1 MRVLTDADGYV
12 TLRLSEFPNTAFD
25 IETEVFDDDE
35 DGVSGTVTLVAVDS
49 AHDPLLEE
57 PSPVLAEAL
66 AKIEALA
73 VQLHGEEKARAI
85 AARWEQAQ
93 QRDIA
98 IAEAAAQARA
108 AAVAQKLG
116 RGTGGTGNGVPKAG

>member
-25 IETEVFDDDE
+25 IETEVYDDE
-35 DGVSGTVTLVAVDS
+35 DGISGSVTLVAVDA
-49 AHDPLLEE
+49 AHDPLLEP

-73 VQLHGEEKARAI
+73 VQIHGEEKARAI
-85 AARWEQAQ
+85 AARWEQSQ
-93 QRDIA
+93 LRDIA

-108 AAVAQKLG
+108 AAVAQKFG
-116 RGTGGTGNGVPKAG
+116 RGPGGGGTGVPKAG

>member
-25 IETEVFDDDE
+25 IETDVYDDDE
-35 DGVSGTVTLVAVDS
+35 DGISGTVTLVAVDP
-49 AHDPLLEE
+49 ANDPLLEP

-73 VQLHGEEKARAI
+73 VQMHGEEKARAI
-85 AARWEQAQ
+85 AARWEQSK

-108 AAVAQKLG
+108 AAVAQKFTRG
-116 RGTGGTGNGVPKAG
+116 ADGTGSDVPKAG

>member
-25 IETEVFDDDE
+25 IETEVYDDE
-35 DGVSGTVTLVAVDS
+35 DGIGGSVTLVAVDP
-49 AHDPLLEE
+49 ANDPLLEP

-73 VQLHGEEKARAI
+73 VQIHGEEKARAI
-85 AARWEQAQ
+85 AARWEQSQ

-108 AAVAQKLG
+108 AAIAQKFG
-116 RGTGGTGNGVPKAG
+116 RGAGSDVPKAG